1 MSYLDLPLT
10 LLTHLQGAFNQDVI
24 EAMAAINTRP
34 IIFPLSNPVRLS
46 ECEFH
51 EALEFTQGSVLF
63 ASGSPFPDTEW
74 DGRVRYPGQGNN
86 MYIFPGC
93 CPFCSCRT
101 LLPETLFPIGLGLG
115 SILSRASIVTDSM
128 VEASSFG
135 LADSLTQ
142 EERDSDLLY
151 PRLER
156 IREISAFIA
165 TRVIRKAQEE
175 VSNPFS
181 NTNGR
186 TYRRIRV

>member
-1 MSYLDLPLT
+1 
-10 LLTHLQGAFNQDVI
+10 
-24 EAMAAINTRP
+24 MAAINIRP

-51 EALEFTQGSVLF
+51 EALRFTQGSVIF
-63 ASGSPFPDTEW
+63 ASGSPFPDTMW

-86 MYIFPGC
+86 MYIFPGT
-93 CPFCSCRT
+93 FHLAHAVRFF
-101 LLPETLFPIGLGLG
+101 LKTLFNIGLGLG
-115 SILSRASIVTDSM
+115 SVLSRASVVTDSM

-142 EERDSDLLY
+142 DERDSDLLY

-175 VSNPFS
+175 VSNQFS
-181 NTNGR
+181 HSYDR
-186 TYRRIRV
+186 TYPRIRVWTEIAICAR